1 MNTEEI
7 MHVALSKAGMKEI
20 PADSGI
26 HVSGKNLRKVLFSL
40 DVTNSELL
48 LAKSLGCDLVIAH
61 HPLGDASIN
70 FPKVL
75 WRHLDF
81 LLEHGVPKPV
91 AEEAVKQ
98 LVERIEVRGHP
109 ANYLH
114 VVSAARAMGMPLM
127 NIHLPLDQIGRQVL
141 LDTVKK
147 ARIRTVKDL
156 IQSFEAI
163 PEFANASTRIALRMG
178 SEQNEPGKIALVFA
192 AGTNGGYPVAKAY
205 FDHGIDTVIYLHIDY
220 DELRRLRENSRGNLI
235 VLGHIAGDS
244 IGINMF
250 LRELRNNGLEVVTV
264 GIIEPGILNFS

>member
-141 LDTVKK
+141 LDTLQK
-147 ARIRTVKDL
+147 AKIRTVKDV
-156 IQSFEAI
+156 IQAFAAL
-163 PEFANASTRIALRMG
+163 PEFRKASTRVALRMG
-178 SEQNEPGKIALVFA
+178 SEENQAGNIALVFA
-192 AGTNGGYPVAKAY
+192 AGTNGGYPVARAY
-205 FDHGIDTVIYLHIDY
+205 FDHGVDSIIYLHIDY
-220 DELRRLRENSRGNLI
+220 EELRKLRENSRGNLI
-235 VLGHIAGDS
+235 VLGHVAGDS
-244 IGINMF
+244 IGINVF
-250 LRELRNNGLEVVTV
+250 LRELRVRGLEAITIGV
-264 GIIEPGILNFS
+264 IEP